1 MTDFRTRSRPS
12 HPALRRGA
20 LPGQLLLTATLLA
33 LLVATAAAWPAKAVP
48 GTQDRLKSDI
58 QYLSSDKLEGRGVGT
73 KGLNLAA
80 DYIRKQFQQAG
91 LDVKRVDGDAF
102 QKFTLVTDVKLAAP
116 NSVKLVGP
124 KGKSIDLKVGRDFEV
139 CAFGGSGKISGELV
153 FLGYAIDASE
163 AHYSDIKGVDLKG
176 KIAVI
181 MRRTPLQSDT
191 SGPFAAPHG
200 GISRHAAL
208 RSKVSN
214 AFGAGAKA
222 ILFVNDPHSNR
233 HNAQQAL
240 ARARDAVVTA
250 AVAFNS
256 TKPSEEKKLAESR
269 RRLKAAVERF
279 EGLASAGG
287 GKVGADPDPMNARGS
302 VFSTDGPSI
311 ARVAR
316 WDETELQGKASRE

>member
-1 MTDFRTRSRPS
+1 M
-12 HPALRRGA
+12 
-20 LPGQLLLTATLLA
+20 LLA
-33 LLVATAAAWPAKAVP
+33 LVTATAAAWPAKAVP
-48 GTQDRLKSDI
+48 GTQDRLKTDL

-80 DYIRKQFQQAG
+80 DYIRNQFRRAG
-91 LDVKRVDGDAF
+91 LAVKRVDGDAF
-102 QKFTLVTDVKLAAP
+102 QKFSLVTDVKLAAP

-124 KGKSIDLKVGRDFEV
+124 KGASIDLKVGTDFEV

-153 FLGYAIDASE
+153 VLGYAIDASE

-181 MRRTPLQSDT
+181 MRRTPLQSDA

-222 ILFVNDPHSNR
+222 ILFVNDPYSNR
-233 HNAQQAL
+233 HNAEQAL
-240 ARARDAVVTA
+240 SRAKDAVVTA

-256 TKPSEEKKLAESR
+256 AKPSDQKTFAEAR
-269 RRLKAAVERF
+269 RRLKA
-279 EGLASAGG
+279 
-287 GKVGADPDPMNARGS
+287 S
-302 VFSTDGPSI
+302 V
-311 ARVAR
+311 
-316 WDETELQGKASRE
+316 